1 MEAPDGK
8 KLNAVA
14 FGGYHQAAPCRT
26 YDREAD
32 DWVEGEVMYARDTPF
47 SGACLDR
54 MEAARLRVPDDIF
67 IARGNTA
74 AAIWDEELLAC
85 HNRIQG
91 GAGALNDLTAARPKS
106 IRQWLAW
113 SGHAC

>member
-1 MEAPDGK
+1 MEAPDGT
-8 KLNAVA
+8 KLSSVA
-14 FGGYHQAAPCRT
+14 YGGYHQAAPCRT

-32 DWVEGEVMYARDTPF
+32 AWVEGEVLYAREMPS
-47 SGACLDR
+47 SGTCLDR

-74 AAIWDEELLAC
+74 ARISDEELLFC

-91 GAGALNDLTAARPKS
+91 GAGALNAIAGPAPK
-106 IRQWLAW
+106 
-113 SGHAC
+113 CM